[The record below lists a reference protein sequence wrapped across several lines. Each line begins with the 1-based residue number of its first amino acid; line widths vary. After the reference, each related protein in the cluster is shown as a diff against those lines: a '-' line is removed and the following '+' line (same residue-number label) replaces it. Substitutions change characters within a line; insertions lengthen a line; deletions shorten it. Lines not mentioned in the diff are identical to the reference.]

1 MQLGYSPLDD
11 RQREI
16 ASYLIG
22 SLDDDGYLRTDLET
36 LVDNLAFRLNIES
49 SEEELEQ
56 VLRVV
61 QELEP
66 GGIGARIPELKM
78 EEL

>member
-1 MQLGYSPLDD
+1 MKPQYTVFPVKESFHQSLEMQLGYSPLDD

-56 VLRVV
+56 AEK
-61 QELEP
+61 QE
-66 GGIGARIPELKM
+66 
-78 EEL
+78 